1 MFSNSDRFRLQKCE
15 VFISLTLK
23 KKEKRFLVFGN
34 QDLKH
39 VFERKDLAV
48 IVDADLQFYEYI
60 TTKIKKSNVM
70 TGFRHRCKKQ
80 NKDIKILVKGKN

>member
-1 MFSNSDRFRLQKCE
+1 M
-15 VFISLTLK
+15 TLK
-23 KKEKRFLVFGN
+23 KKEKRFLVFDN

-60 TTKIKKSNVM
+60 TTKIKKSKVM
-70 TGFRHRCKKQ
+70 IGFRHRCKKQ